1 MHEAIEKKEVPHCL
15 DASCNGLVK
24 PKIVFFGEQLPSEF
38 FDNHSLP
45 SEADLCIV
53 MGTSLSVHPFAGL
66 PQICRRDT
74 PRVLINSERV
84 GDMGGRPDDVLMIE
98 SCDSGVRKLAEAC
111 GWLQELE
118 ELWAKTARDEKPA
131 APPKDEVKKSRDELL
146 EDEVDKL
153 TREVDESLRLG
164 KAQHEWLDKHVDKKI
179 ARKPDDEKDKESLA
193 ASLEPTDDPDSKV
206 LAPVSNPGTTKT
218 DPGGGLGHVFPHMK
232 KPSL

>member
-1 MHEAIEKKEVPHCL
+1 
-15 DASCNGLVK
+15 
-24 PKIVFFGEQLPSEF
+24 
-38 FDNHSLP
+38 
-45 SEADLCIV
+45 
-53 MGTSLSVHPFAGL
+53 
-66 PQICRRDT
+66 
-74 PRVLINSERV
+74 
-84 GDMGGRPDDVLMIE
+84 MIE

-131 APPKDEVKKSRDELL
+131 APKEEVKKSRDELL

-164 KAQHEWLDKHVDKKI
+164 KAQHDWLDKHVDKKI
-179 ARKPDDEKDKESLA
+179 ARIPDDEKDKESSA

-206 LAPVSNPGTTKT
+206 LAPVSNPGVTKT